1 MKAWIQLAVALGV
14 LVGSASVALAQVA
27 VDCGTAVTSLA
38 GDPGTELTITCPAN
52 CTSGS
57 VWGTSPYTDDSSVCV
72 AAIHAGALTAA
83 GGTTTIAIV
92 PGQDSY
98 PSGSANGVTTSQWG
112 SWGRGF
118 VFQSAAVQ
126 LTCSQNAQTLAGD
139 PGRTYLVNCPASC
152 TSSTI
157 WGASVYSDD
166 SAVCT
171 AAIHAGV
178 LTAAG
183 GQTVVTIAPGQAS
196 YSATTANGVTS
207 SSWGSWGRSFTVA
220 AP

>member
-1 MKAWIQLAVALGV
+1 MKAWVQIVVALSV
-14 LVGSASVALAQVA
+14 LVGSASVALAQQA
-27 VDCGTAVTSLA
+27 VDCSTAVTALP
-38 GDPGTELTITCPAN
+38 GNPGTEFTITCPAN
-52 CTSGS
+52 CTSGA
-57 VWGTSPYTDDSSVCV
+57 VWGTLPYTDDSAVCV

-98 PSGSANGVTTSQWG
+98 PAGSANGISTSQWG

-118 VFQSAAVQ
+118 VFQTAAVQ
-126 LTCSQNAQTLAGD
+126 LTCGQNAQTLAGE
-139 PGRTYLVNCPASC
+139 PGRTYLVNCPSNC

-157 WGASVYSDD
+157 WGAGVYSDD

-178 LTAAG
+178 LSTAG
-183 GQTVVTIAPGQAS
+183 GRTVMTIAPGQAS
-196 YSATTANGVTS
+196 YPATTSNGVTS
-207 SSWGSWGRSFTVA
+207 SYWGNCGRSFTVT

>member
-1 MKAWIQLAVALGV
+1 MKAWVQIVVALSV
-14 LVGSASVALAQVA
+14 LVGSASVAFAQQA
-27 VDCGTAVTSLA
+27 VDCSTAVTALP
-38 GDPGTELTITCPAN
+38 GNPGTEFTITCPAN
-52 CTSGS
+52 CTSGA
-57 VWGTSPYTDDSSVCV
+57 VWGTSPYTDDSAVCV

-98 PSGSANGVTTSQWG
+98 PAGSANGISTSQWG

-118 VFQSAAVQ
+118 VFQTAAVQ
-126 LTCSQNAQTLAGD
+126 LTCGQNAQTLAGE
-139 PGRTYLVNCPASC
+139 PGRTYLVNCPSNC

-157 WGASVYSDD
+157 WGAGVYSDD

-178 LTAAG
+178 LSTAG
-183 GQTVVTIAPGQAS
+183 GRTVVTIAPGQAS
-196 YSATTANGVTS
+196 YPATTSNGVTS
-207 SSWGSWGRSFTVA
+207 SSWGNWGRSFTVT

>member
-1 MKAWIQLAVALGV
+1 MKMWIQFGVALGV
-14 LVGSASVALAQVA
+14 LVGSASMALAQQA
-27 VDCGTAVTSLA
+27 VDCSTAVTALP
-38 GDPGTELTITCPAN
+38 GNPGTEITVTCPAN
-52 CTSGS
+52 CTGGS
-57 VWGTSPYTDDSSVCV
+57 VWGTSPYTDDSSVCT

-92 PGQDSY
+92 PGQSTY
-98 PSGSANGVTTSQWG
+98 PSGYANGVTTSSWG

-118 VFQSAAVQ
+118 VFQTAAVQ
-126 LTCSQNAQTLAGD
+126 LTCGQNAQSLAGD
-139 PGRTYLVNCPASC
+139 PGRTYLVNCPANC

-183 GQTVVTIAPGQAS
+183 GRTVVTIAPGQAS
-196 YSATTANGVTS
+196 YPATTSNGVTS
-207 SSWGSWGRSFTVA
+207 SSWGSWGRSFTVS